1 MAWLGST
8 VEEHFNTLKNLI
20 RKERETDLA
29 LQQQRIAGEDIKS
42 RVASGITWYPLIVKE
57 DYYDQRE
64 YVVIEFER
72 TKETDQPNS
81 FSYGAH
87 VEIFSQHSSF
97 QKGNEI
103 KGVVGTVSFK
113 HIQVH
118 TKCNELPDW
127 FDSGKLGINLLLDD
141 YSYKVMDEAI
151 DQVLN
156 AKGNRLAELR
166 DVILGNKAATV
177 SKTPITIS
185 TEELNEDQYKSA
197 VNALQANEY
206 SVIQGPPGTGKTTT
220 IVAMVNAL
228 CQQEEKQQVLVV
240 APSNQAVDYLAVK
253 LHLQGLNVVRLGQP
267 HRLSAEVRP
276 LSLLEQ
282 LYNHVDY
289 KLVKELKA
297 RGNTMKNMAFKY
309 KRSFGREER
318 EQQKLLKKEAAS
330 LYKASDAQERQ
341 ISDIILD
348 KADVI
353 CCTLV
358 GANLPV
364 LKNRFFKTAIIDEAA
379 QALEAATWIPIARSQ
394 KVVLCGDHFQLPPTV
409 KLEENNGGKEL
420 AVTLMERIIGDHVAE
435 NLLTTQYRMHDVIKE
450 FSNQQFYNGKLITA
464 PNIQKLRNDDE
475 PLVFID
481 TAGCGFEEELDELTV
496 STFNAGEIDI
506 LQKWLAHAIDNH
518 QIDQYHT
525 IGIISPYSAQVK
537 RLKERL
543 ETIGVM
549 DLKVSTI
556 DSFQGQE
563 ADVIIIS
570 LVRSNQ
576 KGEIGFLSDTRRM
589 NVAMTRA
596 KQKLIMIG
604 DSSTISHSKF
614 YTQFLEYIDSIGAY
628 HSAWE
633 WMN

>member
-1 MAWLGST
+1 MAWLGIT
-8 VEEHFNTLKNLI
+8 AEEHFNALKILI
-20 RKERETDLA
+20 RKERETDLI

-87 VEIFSQHSSF
+87 VEIFSLHSSF

-103 KGVVGTVSFK
+103 KGTVGTVSFK
-113 HIQVH
+113 HIQVY
-118 TKCNELPDW
+118 TKCNELPEW

-141 YSYKVMDEAI
+141 YSYKVMDETI

-166 DVILGNKAATV
+166 DVIFGDKQPTV
-177 SKTPITIS
+177 SKERIELS
-185 TEELNEDQYKSA
+185 KEYLNEDQYECASS
-197 VNALQANEY
+197 ALQANEY

-220 IVAMVNAL
+220 IVAMVKAL
-228 CQQEEKQQVLVV
+228 HQKKEQVLVV
-240 APSNQAVDYLAVK
+240 APSNQAVDHLAVK

-267 HRLSAEVRP
+267 HRLSPEVKP

-282 LYNHVDY
+282 LYSHTDY
-289 KLVKELKA
+289 KLVKELKS

-318 EQQKLLKKEAAS
+318 EQQKLLRKEAAS
-330 LYKASDAQERQ
+330 LYKASDEQEKQ

-364 LKNRFFKTAIIDEAA
+364 LKNRFFKVVIVDEAA
-379 QALEAATWIPIARSQ
+379 QALEASTWIPIARSQ
-394 KVVLCGDHFQLPPTV
+394 KVILCGDHFQLPPTV
-409 KLEENNGGKEL
+409 KLDENNGGREL
-420 AVTLMERIIGDHVAE
+420 AVTLMERIIGDRVAA

-450 FSNQQFYNGKLITA
+450 FSNRQFYNGKLITA
-464 PNIQKLRNDDE
+464 PSIQKLRNDDE
-475 PLVFID
+475 PLVYID

-496 STFNAGEIDI
+496 SVFNTGEIDV
-506 LQKWLAHAIDNH
+506 LAKWVEQAIENH
-518 QIDQYHT
+518 VIDQYHS

-549 DLKVSTI
+549 DLKISTV

-563 ADVIIIS
+563 ADVIFIS

-576 KGEIGFLSDTRRM
+576 KGEIGFLNDTRRM

-596 KQKLIMIG
+596 KQKLVMVG
-604 DSSTISHSKF
+604 DSATISHSKF

>member
-8 VEEHFNTLKNLI
+8 AEEHFNTLKGLI
-20 RKERETDLA
+20 RKERETDLQ

-64 YVVIEFER
+64 YVVVEFER

-103 KGVVGTVSFK
+103 KGVIGTVSFK
-113 HIQVH
+113 HIQVF

-127 FDSGKLGINLLLDD
+127 FDNGKLGINLLLDD
-141 YSYKVMDEAI
+141 YSYKVMDETI
-151 DQVLN
+151 DQVRN
-156 AKGNRLAELR
+156 AKGNRLAQLR
-166 DVILGNKAATV
+166 DVILGDKEPTV
-177 SKTPITIS
+177 SKEIIELDRS
-185 TEELNEDQYKSA
+185 DLNEDQYKSA

-220 IVAMVNAL
+220 IVAMVKAL
-228 CQQEEKQQVLVV
+228 HKTEQQVLVV
-240 APSNQAVDYLAVK
+240 APSNQAVDHLAVK

-282 LYNHVDY
+282 LYNHNDY

-297 RGNTMKNMAFKY
+297 RGNTMKSMAFKY

-318 EQQKLLKKEAAS
+318 EQQKLLRKEATS
-330 LYKASDAQERQ
+330 LYKASEAQERQ

-364 LKNRFFKTAIIDEAA
+364 LKDRFFKTAIVDEAA
-379 QALEAATWIPIARSQ
+379 QALEASTWIPIARSQ
-394 KVVLCGDHFQLPPTV
+394 KVILCGDHFQLPPTV
-409 KLEENNGGKEL
+409 KLDENDGGREL
-420 AVTLMERIIGDHVAE
+420 AVTLMERIIGDRVAG

-450 FSNQQFYNGKLITA
+450 FSNKQFYNNKLVTD
-464 PNIQKLRNDDE
+464 PVVQQLRTDDE
-475 PLVFID
+475 PMVYID
-481 TAGCGFEEELDELTV
+481 TAGCGFEEELDALTT
-496 STFNAGEIDI
+496 STYNAGEINTI
-506 LQKWLAHAIDNH
+506 EKWLTQARENKHIDK
-518 QIDQYHT
+518 YHS

-537 RLKERL
+537 RLKERF
-543 ETIGVM
+543 ENIGVM
-549 DLKVSTI
+549 DLKVSTV

-576 KGEIGFLSDTRRM
+576 KGEIGFLNDTRRM

-604 DSSTISHSKF
+604 DSATLSHSKF

-633 WMN
+633 WQE